1 MVATTGDAEGVE
13 SLLPIMS
20 AFGRVA
26 RYELQTGKQVSET
39 AEGVAQFMMDRA
51 TRALAFLPYDDPETI
66 AISPEDDDWRE
77 VRGYLS

>member
-1 MVATTGDAEGVE
+1 MVATKGDAEAVE
-13 SLLPIMS
+13 ALLPIMP

-26 RYELQTGKQVSET
+26 RYELQTRKEVSET
-39 AEGVAQFMMDRA
+39 VKGVAQFITERA
-51 TRALAFLPYDDPETI
+51 TRALACLAYNDPETA